1 MKNITVIGT
10 INKDTI
16 IFPDKTRE
24 ESFGGILFNILALSH
39 LGERDVRI
47 FPVCNLGYDV
57 YDQVMEYLKKCKN
70 VEISGIRKVNKKN
83 NHAFLIYDEKN
94 ERKEVLRNSVPQI
107 SLSQIKPYLKSD
119 MLLINFISGFDLSL
133 DTLQKI
139 RKDSFALVF
148 MDLHSFLLGIRENGQ
163 RFFRASKDWRKWV
176 GQADIL
182 QMNFSEFSILAKN
195 RLESSAKIRN
205 FGKYIS
211 GLGPKILLVTNGNKM
226 SYCFQ
231 KINSVI
237 LYRRIGVPRI
247 DKVVDVTGCGDVFSA
262 GFIISYLRLECI
274 RLKRVPLVNLSAS
287 DKKVDAPK
295 PEDVVRAFEYANFV
309 ASQKCRFSGIEK
321 LKFLSQYRI

>member
-1 MKNITVIGT
+1 MKKITVIGT

-16 IFPDKTRE
+16 IFPDKTRG
-24 ESFGGILFNILALSH
+24 ESFGGILFNILALSY
-39 LGERDVRI
+39 LGGRDVRI

-57 YDQVMEYLKKCKN
+57 YDEVMEYLKKCKN

-107 SLSQIKPYLKSD
+107 SFSQIEPFLKSD
-119 MLLINFISGFDLSL
+119 LLLVNLISGFDMSL

-139 RKDSFALVF
+139 RKNSNALVF

-182 QMNFSEFSILAKN
+182 QMNFSELNVLAKN
-195 RLESSAKIRN
+195 RLQSPNITRE
-205 FGKYIS
+205 FGNYIL

-226 SYCFQ
+226 SYCFH

-237 LYRRIGVPRI
+237 LYRRIGVPKI
-247 DKVVDVTGCGDVFSA
+247 DKVVDVTGCGDIFSA
-262 GFIISYLRLECI
+262 GFIISYLGLECI

-295 PEDVVRAFEYANFV
+295 PKDVVKAFEYANFV

-321 LKFLSQYRI
+321 LKFLLQY

>member
-1 MKNITVIGT
+1 MKNIMVIGT

-16 IFPDKTRE
+16 IFPDKTRG
-24 ESFGGILFNILALSH
+24 ESFGGIFFNILALSY
-39 LGERDVRI
+39 LGGRDVRI

-57 YDQVMEYLKKCKN
+57 YDQVMEYLRKCKN

-83 NHAFLIYDEKN
+83 NHASLIYDDKN
-94 ERKEVLRNSVPQI
+94 ERREVLRNSVPQI
-107 SLSQIKPYLKSD
+107 SFSQIKPYLKPD
-119 MLLINFISGFDLSL
+119 ILLINFVSGFDLSL
-133 DTLQKI
+133 ETLQKI
-139 RKDSFALVF
+139 RQTSHAIVL
-148 MDLHSFLLGIRENGQ
+148 MDLHSFLLDIRENGQ
-163 RFFRASKDWRKWV
+163 RFFRAPKDWRKWV
-176 GQADIL
+176 STADIL

-195 RLESSAKIRN
+195 RLESSGKIRK

-237 LYRRIGVPRI
+237 LYGRIKAPQI
-247 DKVVDVTGCGDVFSA
+247 EEIVDVTGCGDVFSA
-262 GFIISYLRLECI
+262 GFIISYSRLECI
-274 RLKRVPLVNLSAS
+274 RLKRVPWANLSAS
-287 DKKVDAPK
+287 DQKVDAPK
-295 PEDVVRAFEYANFV
+295 PEDVVKAFEYANFV